1 MMSRR
6 IHSRQTAQLPFAL
19 LMVLLVLLSLPA
31 MAQGLFSSR
40 DEFLPPDQAF
50 QLSAVDDGERVLL
63 RWDIADGY
71 YLYHKRLEFETA
83 EGVLLEP
90 PLPDGVTITD
100 EYFGES
106 AVSYDQLDV
115 SVAPGDTP
123 HLTLTWQGCADNG
136 LCYAPQKA
144 DLRLSDMAI
153 VEAGSLSDTSSA
165 AGDDTGSQ
173 TLASQTQASQTQAS
187 GLSAA
192 GTGSDLGDD
201 QALAERLRQAS
212 PAWTLVAFFG
222 MGLLLVF
229 TPCVLPMIPIL
240 SSLVVGANATARR
253 GLMLSI
259 AYVLPMA
266 ATYAVLGVAAA
277 LAGANLQAMLQT
289 PWVLGIFAALFVIF
303 ALAMFGLFELQLPGP
318 LRQRLDNLQQRQKG
332 GTLSGAAVMG
342 VLSALLVGPCMT
354 APLAGALLYI
364 SETSDAVLG
373 GSALFALGLGMGAPL
388 LVVGVLGTRL
398 LPKPGPWMTRVKALF
413 GFVLLGMAIYFIE
426 RVINDALALGLWGAW
441 LIGVAVALYQASR
454 SDTPTPGQLISRASG
469 FVVGLWGVI
478 MVVGSAAGVS
488 DPLRPLGFLQSSAP
502 AATATETRQDFMARF
517 APVTSLD
524 DLQRQV
530 DVTSDAGR
538 WTLVDFYADWCV
550 SCKVIE
556 KEVFGNPEVQA
567 ALAEVSLLRPDV
579 TRNNAQDK
587 ALMQEFGIIGPP
599 TLLLIGPDG
608 EERRAQRIIGELSA
622 EDFLARLTKAGMT
635 TTGMTENNILEDFR

>member
-1 MMSRR
+1 MMSRC
-6 IHSRQTAQLPFAL
+6 ITSRLSAL
-19 LMVLLVLLSLPA
+19 WRMPLLVALMMAPLVLLSVPA
-31 MAQGLFSSR
+31 MAQGLFSSN
-40 DEFLPPDQAF
+40 ESFLPPDQAF
-50 QLSAVDDGERVLL
+50 QFSAVKDGDDVLL

-71 YLYHKRLEFETA
+71 YLYHKRLAFETA
-83 EGVLLEP
+83 GGDLLEP
-90 PLPDGVTITD
+90 PLPAGETISD
-100 EYFGES
+100 EFFGES
-106 AVSYDQLDV
+106 VVSYDQLDV
-115 SVAPGDTP
+115 SVTPGNTP
-123 HLTLTWQGCADNG
+123 HLTLTWQGCAENG

-144 DLRLSDMAI
+144 DLQLSNMAI
-153 VEAGSLSDTSSA
+153 VEGGSLGRDAPADQGPGAASSPSA
-165 AGDDTGSQ
+165 ANST
-173 TLASQTQASQTQAS
+173 ASTTSTADAS
-187 GLSAA
+187 G
-192 GTGSDLGDD
+192 DLGED

-212 PAWTLVAFFG
+212 PTWTLVAFFG

-240 SSLVVGANATARR
+240 SSLVVGANATAKR
-253 GLMLSI
+253 GLMLSV

-289 PWVLGIFAALFVIF
+289 PWVLGVFAALFVIF

-364 SETSDAVLG
+364 SETRDAVLG

-388 LVVGVLGTRL
+388 LAVGVLGTRL
-398 LPKPGPWMTRVKALF
+398 LPKPGPWMNRVKALF

-426 RVINDALALGLWGAW
+426 RVIDDALTLGLWGTW
-441 LIGVAVALYQASR
+441 LIAIAVALYQAGRGESP
-454 SDTPTPGQLISRASG
+454 SPGQLISRTAG
-469 FVVGLWGVI
+469 MIIGLWGVLMI
-478 MVVGSAAGVS
+478 VGSATGAS
-488 DPLRPLGFLQSSAP
+488 DPLRPLSAFHASP
-502 AATATETRQDFMARF
+502 STTSAQHTEQDFMARF
-517 APVTSLD
+517 APVSSLD

-530 DVTSDAGR
+530 DVASDAGR

-567 ALAEVSLLRPDV
+567 ALADVSLLRPDV
-579 TRNNAQDK
+579 TRNNAADK
-587 ALMQEFGIIGPP
+587 TLMQEFGIIGPP

-622 EDFLARLTKAGMT
+622 EEFMARLADAGLDQNT
-635 TTGMTENNILEDFR
+635 APEVSQ